1 MNAVPAARLPSPIRR
16 ALALAALGA
25 LACSASATAFAQ
37 DTARADQVR
46 AYNAEVL
53 KLQSEL
59 RRSANAAANGRAA
72 EVLAAA
78 FPGREIVPVNC
89 RPLIWQNGSLHCV
102 TMQLPEGLLA

>member
-1 MNAVPAARLPSPIRR
+1 MNAQSAARRPSPFRLT
-16 ALALAALGA
+16 LALAVLGA

-37 DTARADQVR
+37 DAKRSDQVR

-59 RRSANAAANGRAA
+59 RRSANGAAHGRAA

-78 FPGREIVPVNC
+78 PPRC
-89 RPLIWQNGSLHCV
+89 AR
-102 TMQLPEGLLA
+102 